1 MRRPLSSVVRQS
13 GTRTAQAGAG
23 TRRSRKYTGL
33 YLVAGLILVS
43 TLLAACSNPFG
54 GAQATPT
61 PSTRALSKIAW
72 CTKTPLMV
80 FRDEN
85 AITPT
90 PSPTTTAT
98 ATATSTPT
106 AGPGTPT
113 TITNWSVVK
122 ANLGFETYLP
132 TTLPNGTCLVSAQAT
147 IHDPIL
153 GGSFTIGYLFS
164 DHTSLS
170 LSEAP
175 LLKSQG
181 NVAFQCNPTGLTTT
195 PTPGSSKSTPVA
207 TSTATATVAPSQLC
221 IGSKGS
227 TSITIAG
234 AGTVAHLQQIFSN
247 LQANV
252 NWIPA

>member
-1 MRRPLSSVVRQS
+1 MRRSLSFVVRQS
-13 GTRTAQAGAG
+13 GTRTVQAGAE
-23 TRRSRKYTGL
+23 TSQSRKRACL

-54 GAQATPT
+54 GSQTTPT
-61 PSTRALSKIAW
+61 PATRALSKIDW
-72 CTKTPLMV
+72 CTKQPLMV

-90 PSPTTTAT
+90 PRPTTTAT
-98 ATATSTPT
+98 ATATTTPA

-113 TITNWSVVK
+113 TITSWSVVK
-122 ANLGFETYLP
+122 ANLGFEIYLP
-132 TTLPNGTCLVSAQAT
+132 TTLPNGSCLVSAQAT
-147 IHDPIL
+147 IHDPTL
-153 GGSFTIGYLFS
+153 GGSFTIGYLFP

-175 LLKSQG
+175 VLKAQSG
-181 NVAFQCNPTGLTTT
+181 VAFQCNPTGLPTT
-195 PTPGSSKSTPVA
+195 PTASSGKGKGTPVA
-207 TSTATATVAPSQLC
+207 TSTATPSQLC
-221 IGSKGS
+221 IGAKGN

-234 AGTVAHLQQIFSN
+234 AGTVAHLQQVFNN